1 MHLSCVN
8 LPKPRLA
15 VVELLL
21 TMTALVNP
29 LLAQQSHN
37 ALFNAKNLDGWEH
50 VGPGS
55 MVVQDGMMKTEGGM
69 GLLWYSREKVGDA
82 TLRVAFKLTGK
93 ESDSGVFIRIPD
105 KPSEPWMQ

>member
-1 MHLSCVN
+1 MHLSRVN

-50 VGPGS
+50 VGP
-55 MVVQDGMMKTEGGM
+55 DPWLCKTG
-69 GLLWYSREKVGDA
+69 
-82 TLRVAFKLTGK
+82 
-93 ESDSGVFIRIPD
+93 
-105 KPSEPWMQ
+105 